1 VGCLKSSLIISSNG
15 ICTLP
20 LKRNG
25 KKGNVNLQLRNAV
38 VTNCICHYHQ
48 LFVSIIPYPSP
59 PAAELANKTKK
70 NSHLSK
76 LKAVFFIGGEGGI
89 SLASRASSLVLPEA
103 SLQAV
108 KKLVSFADYGF
119 FVSWRLQASLR
130 ARYEKS
136 LSSRAQAFC
145 CLRRGRVRHLPLQS
159 FIYQIVTN

>member
-1 VGCLKSSLIISSNG
+1 MPSSPTVFVTITNYLCPLYPIPLRLRWSLPIKQKQPFEQAQGCF
-15 ICTLP
+15 C
-20 LKRNG
+20 
-25 KKGNVNLQLRNAV
+25 
-38 VTNCICHYHQ
+38 
-48 LFVSIIPYPSP
+48 
-59 PAAELANKTKK
+59 
-70 NSHLSK
+70 
-76 LKAVFFIGGEGGI
+76 FIGGEGGI

-145 CLRRGRVRHLPLQS
+145 CLRRGRDSNPRNLAVQQFSRLP
-159 FIYQIVTN
+159 